1 MDATVCA
8 DVASIGGE
16 VARTGADTEI
26 RCNTY
31 AADLASIQAARDR
44 IKPYAIVTPVMTSTS
59 IDVEAGRDLYFKCEI
74 FQKM

>member
-1 MDATVCA
+1 MDATECA

-16 VARTGADTEI
+16 VARTADSEI
-26 RCNTY
+26 RSNTY

-44 IKPYAIVTPVMTSTS
+44 IKPYAVVTPVMTSTS